1 MFDRGTRLHGRF
13 FTFLLLPNA
22 LTGPRLGIVASRKFG
37 GAVQRNRAK
46 RLIREMFRQLEPQ
59 GTLPAAVDLVVI
71 PRREVLAAGFTEIAR
86 DFGNTW
92 RRGIER
98 LAANRRG

>member
-13 FTFLLLPNA
+13 FTFLLLPNGLA
-22 LTGPRLGIVASRKFG
+22 GPRLGIVASRKFG

-46 RLIREMFRQLEPQ
+46 RLIREMFRQLGPQ
-59 GTLPAAVDLVVI
+59 DSCAGVDLVVI
-71 PRREVLAAGFTEIAR
+71 PRRELLAAEFTQIAQ

-92 RRGIER
+92 RRGVER
-98 LAANRRG
+98 VAANRRG